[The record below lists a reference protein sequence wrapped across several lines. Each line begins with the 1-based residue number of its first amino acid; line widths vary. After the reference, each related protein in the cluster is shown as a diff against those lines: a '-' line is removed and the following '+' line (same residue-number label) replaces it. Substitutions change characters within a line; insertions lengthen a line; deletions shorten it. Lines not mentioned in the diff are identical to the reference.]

1 MNECLIIRISNQQ
14 NVNSSWWIW
23 SESEQKTLDKGTIDV
38 NGELN
43 SLAGLAEGRSVYL
56 LLSGADVN
64 LQSLELPTA
73 KLRHL
78 DKALPYLL
86 EDRLADEVEA
96 LHFAQLSKQGK
107 TVYAAVMEKEWFSG
121 LMHRFKEW
129 GIKLTNVIPE
139 VLALPDDGQLHGLKV
154 DGEWLIRKGNWT
166 GTTIPESW
174 LPFYL
179 PESSD
184 VQTESDGN
192 AAAIVLHSSS
202 YTTVDG
208 NSSVQYQ
215 LCDEY
220 AMLSSGVISARC
232 SLLTGEF
239 KPHSSGRK
247 YWNTWKKCVYALLAL
262 LVIWGAKIDVETTQI
277 NNQVAALHQE
287 SERIFREIFPGKNR
301 IPTTSYLKRQFNNE
315 LAALSG
321 GAQGATVLTIF
332 ENIAQ
337 ALVNKH
343 NIEMQSFSYDAAR
356 AEVKVDFKGNDF
368 SAFEEIRIALKQS
381 FKVQQGPLN
390 KSNDQVFGSYILTEK

>member
-1 MNECLIIRISNQQ
+1 MNECLIIRISNQL

-23 SESEQKTLDKGTIDV
+23 SESHHKMLDKGDIDF
-38 NGELN
+38 NEELG
-43 SLAGLAEGRSVYL
+43 SLAELAEGRNVYV

-64 LQSLELPTA
+64 LQRLELPTA
-73 KLRHL
+73 KLRQL

-96 LHFAQLSKQGK
+96 LYFAQLSKQGK
-107 TVYAAVMEKEWFSG
+107 IVYAAVMEKEWFAG
-121 LMHRFKEW
+121 LMNRFKKW
-129 GIKLTNVIPE
+129 GIKLTNIIPE
-139 VLALPDDGQLHGLKV
+139 VLAIPDDGQQHGLKV
-154 DGEWLIRKGNWT
+154 NGEWLIRKSSWI

-179 PESSD
+179 PESSGG
-184 VQTESDGN
+184 QTESDEGT
-192 AAAIVLHSSS
+192 ASVVLHSSS
-202 YTTVDG
+202 DMILDG

-220 AMLSSGVISARC
+220 AMLSAGVISARC

-247 YWNTWKKCVYALLAL
+247 YWNIWKKCVYALLAL
-262 LVIWGAKIDVETTQI
+262 LVIWGVKVGFETTQI
-277 NNQVAALHQE
+277 NNQVTALHQE
-287 SERIFREIFPGKNR
+287 SERIFREIFPGKQR
-301 IPTTSYLKRQFNNE
+301 IPTNSYLKRQFSNE

-321 GAQGATVLTIF
+321 GAQGTTVLTIF

-337 ALVNKH
+337 ALANKH

-356 AEVKVDFKGNDF
+356 TEVKVDFKGNDF
-368 SAFEEIRIALKQS
+368 SAFEEIRIALEQS
-381 FKVQQGPLN
+381 FTVQQGPLN